1 MVKNKFILITI
12 FYIFLSFLIGI
23 LIKNTLHFMF
33 GWNVFLA
40 FIPYLI
46 SLYFEKIKE
55 KKVLFYFSI
64 IVFILFLPNAFYL
77 ITDFIHLQNHKY
89 YETIYVYTRSLDIW
103 VALIHIALGFILG
116 IIFGTYSL
124 INLEKIVQK
133 KYQQLIIIF
142 ICLLSGIGIYI
153 GRFLR
158 FNSWDIIKPITLI
171 KKLITSIDV
180 FSLGFILLISA
191 SIYLFYLVFGLLI
204 KEK

>member
-1 MVKNKFILITI
+1 
-12 FYIFLSFLIGI
+12 
-23 LIKNTLHFMF
+23 MF

-191 SIYLFYLVFGLLI
+191 SIYLFYLVFG
-204 KEK
+204 